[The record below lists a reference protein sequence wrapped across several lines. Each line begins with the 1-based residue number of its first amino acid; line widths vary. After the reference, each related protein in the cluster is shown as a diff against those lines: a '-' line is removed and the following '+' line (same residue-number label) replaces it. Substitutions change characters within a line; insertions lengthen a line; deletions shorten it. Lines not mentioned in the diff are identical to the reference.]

1 MLVFPNQLLKDHP
14 GLLPGRR
21 ILLMEHQLF
30 FGDWNYFCP
39 VHKKKILLHLA
50 SMTIFEDALKKR
62 GYPVTR
68 IPYER
73 KRGVLE
79 SLFHR
84 LSDQGIKEVLTLSP
98 VDLILEK
105 RLIRASR
112 IHQLPL
118 TFLPDPSFLISDTDE
133 IEIPLRAGRYSMT
146 GFYILMR
153 KKLDLLLDKRG
164 KPLGGK
170 WSFDPVNRKKLPRG
184 IRVPP
189 LPELE
194 YPSWFNELAGQVE
207 VNFPD
212 HPGHTGDFLFPLS
225 HVQALEM
232 LDHFLAERLPSF
244 GDYEDAMD
252 TERPFLFHSMLS
264 SSLNTGL
271 LTPLDV
277 VERVLKVFRKGSVP
291 INSAEGFLRQI
302 VGWREF
308 MRLLYH
314 RDGVRMRNSNF
325 WEHTR
330 PLPEKFLT
338 GLTGVDPV
346 DHVVAKVRHH
356 AYAHHI
362 ERLMVLGN
370 YLLLCE
376 VHPNHVY
383 NWFMSSFIDAFDW
396 VMTPNVYG
404 MSQFSDGGSMVT
416 KPYLCSS
423 NYILRMSNY
432 PRGRWTI
439 VLDALFWRFIQ
450 LHRDVFEDMPRLRP
464 LIYNLEK
471 MGKAR
476 QEQNLKIAEDHL
488 EGSK

>member
-1 MLVFPNQLLKDHP
+1 MPAHVKAPPSEQVLLIFPTQLFQDHP

-21 ILLMEHQLF
+21 VLLMEHQLY

-39 VHKKKILLHLA
+39 FHKKKILLHLA
-50 SMTIFEDALKKR
+50 SMAIFEEDLKKR
-62 GYPVTR
+62 GYQVTR

-73 KRGVLE
+73 KRAVLE
-79 SLFHR
+79 SLFQR
-84 LSDQGIKEVLTLSP
+84 LSGQGIKELFTLSP
-98 VDLILEK
+98 EDLILEK

-112 IHQLPL
+112 INQLPV
-118 TFLPDPSFLISDTDE
+118 TFLPNPSFLISDADE

-146 GFYILMR
+146 SFYIMMR
-153 KKLDLLLDKRG
+153 KQFDLLLDRRG
-164 KPLGGK
+164 NPLGGK
-170 WSFDPVNRKKLPRG
+170 WSFDPANRKKLPRG
-184 IRVPP
+184 TRVPS

-194 YPSWFNELAGQVE
+194 YPSWINEIAGQVE

-212 HPGHTGDFLFPLS
+212 HPGDTQNFLFPLS
-225 HVQALEM
+225 RLQALEM
-232 LDHFLAERLPSF
+232 LDHFLEQKLPSF

-271 LTPLDV
+271 LTPLEI
-277 VERVLKVFRKGSVP
+277 VERVLKVFQKGSVP

-330 PLPEKFLT
+330 PLPEKFLK
-338 GLTGVDPV
+338 GRTGVDPV
-346 DHVVAKVRHH
+346 DHVVGKVRQY
-356 AYAHHI
+356 AYTHHI

-376 VHPNHVY
+376 VHPNYVY
-383 NWFMSSFIDAFDW
+383 NWFMSDFIDAFDW

-404 MSQFSDGGSMVT
+404 MSQFADGGSMAT
-416 KPYLCSS
+416 
-423 NYILRMSNY
+423 
-432 PRGRWTI
+432 
-439 VLDALFWRFIQ
+439 
-450 LHRDVFEDMPRLRP
+450 
-464 LIYNLEK
+464 
-471 MGKAR
+471 
-476 QEQNLKIAEDHL
+476 
-488 EGSK
+488 

>member
-1 MLVFPNQLLKDHP
+1 
-14 GLLPGRR
+14 
-21 ILLMEHQLF
+21 MEHQLY

-39 VHKKKILLHLA
+39 FHKKKILLHLA
-50 SMTIFEDALKKR
+50 SMAIFEEDLKKR
-62 GYPVTR
+62 GYQVTR

-73 KRGVLE
+73 KRAVLE
-79 SLFHR
+79 SLFQR
-84 LSDQGIKEVLTLSP
+84 LSGQGIKELFTLSP
-98 VDLILEK
+98 EDLILEK

-112 IHQLPL
+112 INQLPV
-118 TFLPDPSFLISDTDE
+118 TFLPNPSFLISDADE

-146 GFYILMR
+146 SFYIMMR
-153 KKLDLLLDKRG
+153 KQFDLLLDRRG
-164 KPLGGK
+164 NPLGGK
-170 WSFDPVNRKKLPRG
+170 WSFDPANRKKLPRG
-184 IRVPP
+184 TRVPS

-194 YPSWFNELAGQVE
+194 YPSWINEIAGQVE

-212 HPGHTGDFLFPLS
+212 HPGDTQNFLFPLS
-225 HVQALEM
+225 RLQALEM
-232 LDHFLAERLPSF
+232 LDHFLEQKLPSF

-271 LTPLDV
+271 LTPLEI
-277 VERVLKVFRKGSVP
+277 VERVLKVFQKGSVP

-330 PLPEKFLT
+330 PLPEKFLK
-338 GLTGVDPV
+338 GRTGVDPV
-346 DHVVAKVRHH
+346 DHVVGKVRQY
-356 AYAHHI
+356 AYTHHI

-376 VHPNHVY
+376 VHPNYVY
-383 NWFMSSFIDAFDW
+383 NWFMSDFIDAFDW

-404 MSQFSDGGSMVT
+404 MSQFADGGSMAT

-423 NYILRMSNY
+423 NYILKMSNF
-432 PRGRWTI
+432 PRGQWTT
-439 VLDALFWRFIQ
+439 VLDALFWRFIH

-464 LIYNLEK
+464 LIYTLEK
-471 MGKAR
+471 TGKTR
-476 QEQNLKIAEDHL
+476 MEQNLKIAEDHL
-488 EGSK
+488 EALK